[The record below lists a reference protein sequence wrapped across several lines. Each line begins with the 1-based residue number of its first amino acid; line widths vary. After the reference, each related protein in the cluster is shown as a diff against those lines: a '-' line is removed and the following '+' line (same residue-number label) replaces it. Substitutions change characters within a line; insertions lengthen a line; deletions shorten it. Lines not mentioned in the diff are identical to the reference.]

1 LTYDV
6 SEGGADFI
14 ITLGKRRIVMEIG
27 AGKKGYR
34 QAIATAQK
42 IKPEYSIIVSNDELE
57 YSKNIFLQR
66 RRSDFHIWRPERARM
81 YSKIIRE
88 VCLKIWRECI

>member
-1 LTYDV
+1 MYLNGILPQFGDCSLTYDV

-57 YSKNIFLQR
+57 YSKERNAVKIPLKYFLLMR
-66 RRSDFHIWRPERARM
+66 
-81 YSKIIRE
+81 
-88 VCLKIWRECI
+88 

>member
-1 LTYDV
+1 
-6 SEGGADFI
+6 
-14 ITLGKRRIVMEIG
+14 LGKRRIVMEIG

-57 YSKNIFLQR
+57 YSKENNAIKIPLKYFLLMR
-66 RRSDFHIWRPERARM
+66 
-81 YSKIIRE
+81 
-88 VCLKIWRECI
+88 